1 VRLTV
6 EVGLASCALDG
17 RPAAALLRQ
26 SAGCLKVSDYE
37 EGDVRVTTAFNRMLE
52 LPGAWVRE
60 VELGERA
67 MIVTVALRR
76 KKPICSGCGAHG
88 LPIKD
93 HRVKR
98 WRHLDV
104 GGVRCQVECRLRRL
118 YCPGCGDLPEMVEW
132 ARGGARYTRDFDDLV
147 AWLAQQMNQTQVTK
161 LMRIGWE
168 TVGKILARVV
178 AEKLPS
184 GRLDGLELIG
194 VDEVSYGADHKF
206 LTCVANH
213 ETGGIV
219 WATEGRNAASLQAFF
234 DGLTPEQKASIK
246 AVSID
251 MSAGYEN
258 AIRAPQGVP
267 HAQVCFDPF
276 HVCQL
281 GGKAADQVRRDEYNR
296 HGRSSSG
303 AGKWIKGTRY
313 SLLKDTAKQTTRQL
327 LKLAEVVMT
336 NKPMYRAFL
345 LYGELRYIYRL
356 PKEEAAERLDA
367 WLAWASRSRLKP
379 FVKLART
386 IRKHKQGV
394 LAAIEI
400 GISNGLLEAL
410 NSKVRLLSHRAYGFH
425 SADALIAMI
434 YLCCA
439 GIQIALPH
447 R

>member
-1 VRLTV
+1 M
-6 EVGLASCALDG
+6 
-17 RPAAALLRQ
+17 
-26 SAGCLKVSDYE
+26 
-37 EGDVRVTTAFNRMLE
+37 RVTTAFNRMLE
-52 LPGAWVRE
+52 LPGAWVRD

-178 AEKLPS
+178 ADKLDH
-184 GRLDGLELIG
+184 GRLDGLSLIG

-213 ETGGIV
+213 ESGGIV

-258 AIRAPQGVP
+258 AIRAEQGVP

-276 HVCQL
+276 HVVQL

-296 HGRSSSG
+296 HGRSASG
-303 AGKWIKGTRY
+303 EGKWIKGTRY
-313 SLLKDTAKQTTRQL
+313 SLLKDPAKQTAGQL
-327 LKLAEVVMT
+327 LKLAEVVLT

-345 LYGELRYIYRL
+345 LYGELRYLYRL
-356 PKEEAAERLDA
+356 PKDQAAERLDA

-400 GISNGLLEAL
+400 GISNGRLEAL

>member
-1 VRLTV
+1 VHLL
-6 EVGLASCALDG
+6 GD
-17 RPAAALLRQ
+17 PPPPLLRQ
-26 SAGCLKVSDYE
+26 SAGCSTVSDYE
-37 EGDVRVTTAFNRMLE
+37 EGDVRVTTAYNRMLE
-52 LPGAWVRE
+52 LAGAWVRD
-60 VELGERA
+60 VAFGEGA

-76 KKPICSGCGAHG
+76 KRPICSGCGARG
-88 LPIKD
+88 LKIKD

-98 WRHLDV
+98 WRHLDA
-104 GGVRCQVECRLRRL
+104 GGSRCVIECRLRRL

-132 ARGGARYTRDFDDLV
+132 ARGGVRYTRDFDDLT
-147 AWLAQQMNQTQVTK
+147 AWLAQQMNQTQLTK

-168 TVGKILARVV
+168 TVGKILERVV
-178 AEKLPS
+178 ADYLDP

-234 DGLTPEQKASIK
+234 DGLTDEQKASIK

-251 MSAGYEN
+251 MSAGYEK
-258 AIRAPQGVP
+258 AIRAPEGVP

-276 HVCQL
+276 HVVQL
-281 GGKAADQVRRDEYNR
+281 GGKAADQVRRAEYNQ

-303 AGKWIKGTRY
+303 EGKWIKGTRY
-313 SLLKDTAKQTTRQL
+313 SLLKDTAKQTPRQL
-327 LKLAEVVMT
+327 LKLAEVVLT
-336 NKPMYRAFL
+336 NKRMYRAFL
-345 LYGELRYIYRL
+345 LHGELRYIYRL

-386 IRKHKQGV
+386 LRKHKAGV
-394 LAAIEI
+394 LAAIEL
-400 GISNGLLEAL
+400 GISNGRLEAL